1 MAPARRMLPADLALL
16 LVVIAWALNFS
27 VAKYVL
33 AHGFQPIVYSAIR
46 YLGAAAVLCTVTL
59 RREGSL
65 RMERRDLVLL
75 LGAGLVGVWVNQI
88 AFVYAIRLSG
98 VTTTALIMGTLP
110 IMTALAASALGIEA
124 FSRRFAIAGVV
135 SFGGVA
141 LVVAGSGGS
150 VGGSI
155 VGELLALA
163 AAAAWAIY
171 TVVLKPLSG
180 RYSPYRIF
188 SIVLLEGAVLLPL
201 TGVVQFSH
209 QSWSLGVGP
218 WAAIVFST
226 VVPLVLANLLW
237 ISSIGRVGP
246 SRAALFTNLQPV
258 FATAFALLLLSE
270 AIAWAQIAGGAL
282 IGAAL
287 LVARRRARAAGGPR
301 NGASGRTVR
310 GMVRRRA
317 NR

>member
-1 MAPARRMLPADLALL
+1 M
-16 LVVIAWALNFS
+16 IAWALNFS
-27 VAKYVL
+27 ITKYVL
-33 AHGFQPIVYSAIR
+33 AHGFEPIVYTALR
-46 YLGAAAVLCTVTL
+46 YMAAAAVLCAVTL

-75 LGAGLVGVWVNQI
+75 LVAGVGGVWVNQI
-88 AFVYAIRLSG
+88 AFTYAIRLSG
-98 VTTTALIMGTLP
+98 VTTTALILGTLP
-110 IMTALAASALGIEA
+110 ILTALAAAAFRVEA
-124 FSRRFAIAGVV
+124 FSRRFAVAGVV

-150 VGGSI
+150 VSGSI
-155 VGELLALA
+155 LGELLALA
-163 AAAAWAIY
+163 AAATWAVY
-171 TVVLKPLSG
+171 TVVLKPLAR

-209 QSWSLGVGP
+209 QKWSLGAGP
-218 WAAIVFST
+218 WVAMAFSAAG
-226 VVPLVLANLLW
+226 PLVLANLLW
-237 ISSIGRVGP
+237 ISSISRVGP

-258 FATAFALLLLSE
+258 FATAFAMVLLAE
-270 AIAWAQIAGGAL
+270 GIAWAQIAGGAL

-287 LVARRRARAAGGPR
+287 LVARRRARETAGARFGVSMR
-301 NGASGRTVR
+301 AVR
-310 GMVRRRA
+310 GMVRRRE

>member
-1 MAPARRMLPADLALL
+1 MPADLVLL
-16 LVVIAWALNFS
+16 SVVIAWALNFS

-33 AHGFQPIVYSAIR
+33 ERGFEPIVYSAVR
-46 YLGAAAVLCTVTL
+46 YIAAAAVLCAVTL

-75 LGAGLVGVWVNQI
+75 LAAGLGGVWVNQI

-98 VTTTALIMGTLP
+98 VTTTALIMGTMP
-110 IMTALAASALGIEA
+110 ILTALAAAAFRVEA
-124 FSRRFAIAGVV
+124 FSRRFAVAGVV

-150 VGGSI
+150 VRGSI
-155 VGELLALA
+155 LGELLALA
-163 AAAAWAIY
+163 AAATWSVY
-171 TVVLKPLSG
+171 TVALKPLAR

-201 TGVVQFSH
+201 SGIHQFAH
-209 QSWSLGVGP
+209 QEWSLGAGP
-218 WAAIVFST
+218 WSAIAFST
-226 VVPLVLANLLW
+226 AGPLVLANLLW
-237 ISSIGRVGP
+237 ISSVERVGP

-258 FATAFALLLLSE
+258 FATAFALVLLAEGIS
-270 AIAWAQIAGGAL
+270 WVQVAGGAL

-287 LVARRRARAAGGPR
+287 LVARRRARAAGRRRIGVS
-301 NGASGRTVR
+301 ASTLR
-310 GMVRRRA
+310 GMARRPRK
-317 NR
+317 R

>member
-1 MAPARRMLPADLALL
+1 M
-16 LVVIAWALNFS
+16 VAWALNFS

-33 AHGFQPIVYSAIR
+33 AHGFQPLVYGALR
-46 YLGAAAVLCTVTL
+46 YVVGAAALCAVTL

-75 LGAGLVGVWVNQI
+75 LVAGLGGVWVNQV

-110 IMTALAASALGIEA
+110 IMTALAAAALGVEA
-124 FSRRFAIAGVV
+124 LSRRYAVAGVV

-141 LVVAGSGGS
+141 LVAVGSGGS

-155 VGELLALA
+155 VGELLGLA
-163 AAAAWAIY
+163 VAASWAVY
-171 TVVLKPLSG
+171 TVVLKPLAG

-209 QSWSLGVGP
+209 QTWSLGAGP
-218 WAAIVFST
+218 WAAIAFST
-226 VVPLVLANLLW
+226 VGPLVLANLLW

-258 FATAFALLLLSE
+258 FATAFAMILLSE
-270 AIAWAQIAGGAL
+270 AVAWAQIAGGAL

-287 LVARRRARAAGGPR
+287 LVARRRAESADSPR
-301 NGASGRTVR
+301 NGASRRTVR
-310 GMVRRRA
+310 GMVRRRL